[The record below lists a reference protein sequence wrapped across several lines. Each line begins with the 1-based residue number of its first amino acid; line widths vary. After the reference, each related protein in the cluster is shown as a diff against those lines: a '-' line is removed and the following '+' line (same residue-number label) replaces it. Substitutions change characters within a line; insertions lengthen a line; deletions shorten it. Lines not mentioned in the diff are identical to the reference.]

1 MTATTSCTERNPL
14 VHLTNTKGVIQT
26 RDGTSYQNNADCRWT
41 LSSNTLLQL
50 QFASFRTHSSAD
62 YLTIYDGGSS
72 SSPLIGRFSGRSLPS
87 PIVSSSNKLYLQFTS
102 DGSGYDRGFKA
113 FYRGMVQ
120 FLNISKIHCK
130 NGLCACLLSNPG
142 FKTWRLPSGVDFIQ
156 KTLGNK
162 ERLWTRLQ
170 LGLPLLLVEF

>member
-14 VHLTNTKGVIQT
+14 VRLTNTKGVIQT
-26 RDGTSYQNNADCRWT
+26 RDGTLYRSNTDCRWN

-50 QFASFRTHSSAD
+50 QFASFRTYSSAD

-72 SSPLIGRFSGRSLPS
+72 SAPLIGRFSGSSLPS

-102 DGSGYDRGFKA
+102 DGSYEDYGFKA
-113 FYRGMVQ
+113 FYRGIVL

-130 NGLCACLLSNPG
+130 NGLY
-142 FKTWRLPSGVDFIQ
+142 V
-156 KTLGNK
+156 
-162 ERLWTRLQ
+162 
-170 LGLPLLLVEF
+170 LVCQVRRIPVAK